1 MQEKQ
6 VFEYGIIRVIPR
18 VERGECINVGL
29 ILFCK
34 RKRFLRMKYH
44 LETDRLKAF
53 CPELDLEELQAYL
66 DAWESV
72 SEGRKDAG
80 EIAQLDRAERFRWLT
95 ATKSTILQSSKVHP
109 GLCTDPEAELQ
120 KLFEKYVL

>member
-6 VFEYGIIRVIPR
+6 VFEYGIIRVLPR

-34 RKRFLRMKYH
+34 RRRFLGMKYH
-44 LETDRLKAF
+44 LDDKRLRAF
-53 CPELDLEELQAYL
+53 CPELDLAELKDYL
-66 DAWESV
+66 QVWVAI
-72 SEGRKDAG
+72 SEGKKEGG
-80 EIAQLDRAERFRWLT
+80 EIAKLDRAERFRWLT

-109 GLCTDPEAELQ
+109 GLCSDPEAELD